1 MDELVNFY
9 LNIKSKLNEKRT
21 IKLVM
26 ERLQPYEY
34 VIFLNNGES
43 LKQKKQFKKAEKT
56 RIKIEEGYFKGVGDA
71 IKIIDKLFSEVM
83 KNANKDK

>member
-21 IKLVM
+21 INHVM

-56 RIKIEEGYFKGVGDA
+56 RIKIE
-71 IKIIDKLFSEVM
+71 
-83 KNANKDK
+83 

>member
-43 LKQKKQFKKAEKT
+43 LKQKNSLKKLKKPELRLKKAILKVLET
-56 RIKIEEGYFKGVGDA
+56 
-71 IKIIDKLFSEVM
+71 L
-83 KNANKDK
+83 